1 MPFILTDEIIK
12 GFCEG
17 LLTEMILID
26 HQKAF
31 KTINH
36 EILFKKF
43 KPLTSLKESLHGFS
57 HYILK

>member
-36 EILFKKF
+36 EILFKK
-43 KPLTSLKESLHGFS
+43 
-57 HYILK
+57 I